1 MKQQITIG
9 LGMLANFLAVKIAR
23 GDVLAPAD
31 LPPRD
36 RPAPADDPVF
46 DTTDPPPSGGG
57 GPTIELGRYIRSQFD
72 NGPERCFDTLTGEFV
87 DMIFCDDLSLG
98 GVGGL
103 DGELELGSLEVL
115 APAGSGSLPLSAS
128 LSNTGI
134 AGALGDD
141 LSIANDLNSC
151 CGG

>member
-23 GDVLAPAD
+23 ADVIAPAD

-36 RPAPADDPVF
+36 RPAPADDPVH
-46 DTTDPPPSGGG
+46 DTTDPPPPKPS
-57 GPTIELGRYIRSQFD
+57 IEFGRYVRGGFGTD
-72 NGPERCFDTLTGEFV
+72 PDRCFDTLTGEFV
-87 DMIFCDDLSLG
+87 DMIFCDDLSVG

-115 APAGSGSLPLSAS
+115 APAGSGSLPLSGS
-128 LSNTGI
+128 LVTNTGI
-134 AGALGDD
+134 AGALGGE
-141 LSIANDLNSC
+141 SGMANDLNSC
-151 CGG
+151 CG